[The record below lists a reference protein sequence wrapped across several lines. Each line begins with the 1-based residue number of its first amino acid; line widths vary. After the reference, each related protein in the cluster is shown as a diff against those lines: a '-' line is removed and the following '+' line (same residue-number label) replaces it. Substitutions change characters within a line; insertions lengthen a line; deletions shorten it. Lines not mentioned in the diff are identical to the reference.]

1 VQKTR
6 GTEIMNSPNNQLAA
20 ALGCK
25 QLTLPRV
32 AIALATAALLAACQS
47 ESPSQ
52 PTASQVPNVGMS
64 PDVTQ
69 AAIDACKAALSKE
82 NQGVAIEVTGTEFS
96 QANSAV
102 YMALGPQ
109 RAPWRC
115 LVGNDGRGA
124 EVMFMG
130 SEGAQ

>member
-1 VQKTR
+1 
-6 GTEIMNSPNNQLAA
+6 MNNSTNLVSTAMV
-20 ALGCK
+20 GK
-25 QLTLPRV
+25 KLTLPRV
-32 AIALATAALLAACQS
+32 AIALATVALLAACQAD
-47 ESPSQ
+47 SPPPQ
-52 PTASQVPNVGMS
+52 AASQAPNVGMS

-69 AAIDACKAALSKE
+69 AAIDACKAALAKE
-82 NQGVAIEVTGTEFS
+82 AQNTAIEVTGTEFS

-130 SEGAQ
+130 SEGAL

>member
-1 VQKTR
+1 
-6 GTEIMNSPNNQLAA
+6 MNNPTNLLSTAMV
-20 ALGCK
+20 GK
-25 QLTLPRV
+25 KLTLPRV
-32 AIALATAALLAACQS
+32 AIALATVALLTACQAD
-47 ESPSQ
+47 SPS
-52 PTASQVPNVGMS
+52 PPAASQVPNVGMS

-69 AAIDACKAALSKE
+69 AAIDACKAALAKE

-102 YMALGPQ
+102 YMTLGPQ

-130 SEGAQ
+130 SEGAL

>member
-1 VQKTR
+1 MSYSTDL
-6 GTEIMNSPNNQLAA
+6 LATA
-20 ALGCK
+20 TVGK
-25 QLTLPRV
+25 KLTLPRV
-32 AIALATAALLAACQS
+32 AIALATVAFLAGCQAD
-47 ESPSQ
+47 SPSP
-52 PTASQVPNVGMS
+52 PTATQAPSIGMS

-69 AAIDACKAALSKE
+69 KAIDACKAALAKE
-82 NQGVAIEVTGTEFS
+82 AAGTAIEVTGSEFS